1 MSFKKFIMVAVAALL
16 LCSAQ
21 LLVVTQVFAD
31 DGWTDP
37 VDASFMPPLHPPLY
51 PPYPA
56 LPPCPPTPPPLPPTP
71 PPLPPIPPQQCCQTC
86 STCCSCYPRCSS
98 PCECSW
104 TSCPSRSIVVV
115 QRPQP
120 MIDPPPVINVF
131 SANPSYIQSGQT
143 AVLTWNVSDEL
154 SRPITVTI
162 TPSVGSVASSGSYSV
177 TPGST
182 TTYTLTATN
191 VDGTV
196 SASTTVTVA
205 NLILSAPSSSSQ
217 MTTAADTPDTTNI
230 LTSGLSTLSDNFG
243 MMVILLGLL
252 AVAAAVAVAL
262 LVRRPAAARAGNG
275 RGYAAA
281 TRTAGRT
288 PATTPVDSGP
298 RFVMSNGEAI
308 PLFGGRATLGRS
320 DFSSQV
326 RADEADLISRRHL
339 RFDYEDGEY
348 YIEDRGSTNGTRI
361 NGSSIEGKG
370 RYLLKDGDK
379 VEVADVLTLTFK
391 S

>member
-1 MSFKKFIMVAVAALL
+1 
-16 LCSAQ
+16 
-21 LLVVTQVFAD
+21 
-31 DGWTDP
+31 
-37 VDASFMPPLHPPLY
+37 MPAKVIIVQPSYHPPVC
-51 PPYPA
+51 A
-56 LPPCPPTPPPLPPTP
+56 PT
-71 PPLPPIPPQQCCQTC
+71 I
-86 STCCSCYPRCSS
+86 SCF
-98 PCECSW
+98 
-104 TSCPSRSIVVV
+104 T
-115 QRPQP
+115 
-120 MIDPPPVINVF
+120 
-131 SANPSYIQSGQT
+131 ANPSCIQCGQAT
-143 AVLTWNVSDEL
+143 VLSWTTTNATSVTL
-154 SRPITVTI
+154 SPGI
-162 TPSVGSVASSGSYSV
+162 GSVPCSGSYNLS
-177 TPGST
+177 PGCT
-182 TTYTLTATN
+182 TTYTLCAS
-191 VDGTV
+191 GSGGSV

-205 NLILSAPSSSSQ
+205 PYVSYYPASSAPVA
-217 MTTAADTPDTTNI
+217 TVDPPATGNI
-230 LTSGLSTLSDNFG
+230 LTGGLNGLGGNSSTLL
-243 MMVILLGLL
+243 ITLLGLL
-252 AVAAAVAVAL
+252 AVAAAIVIAL
-262 LVRRPAAARAGNG
+262 LVRRPAAAHAGNG
-275 RGYAAA
+275 RGGYPSA

-308 PLFGGRATLGRS
+308 PLSGGSATLGRS

>member
-1 MSFKKFIMVAVAALL
+1 
-16 LCSAQ
+16 
-21 LLVVTQVFAD
+21 
-31 DGWTDP
+31 
-37 VDASFMPPLHPPLY
+37 
-51 PPYPA
+51 
-56 LPPCPPTPPPLPPTP
+56 
-71 PPLPPIPPQQCCQTC
+71 
-86 STCCSCYPRCSS
+86 
-98 PCECSW
+98 
-104 TSCPSRSIVVV
+104 VV
-115 QRPQP
+115 QHPQP
-120 MIDPPPVINVF
+120 LIDPPPVINSF
-131 SANPSYIQSGQT
+131 SANPSYIQQGQT

-154 SRPITVTI
+154 SRAITVTI
-162 TPSVGSVASSGSYSV
+162 TPSVGSVSSSGSYSV

-196 SASTTVTVA
+196 SASTTVTVTPYVSYYPA
-205 NLILSAPSSSSQ
+205 SSAPVA
-217 MTTAADTPDTTNI
+217 TVDPPATGNI
-230 LTSGLSTLSDNFG
+230 LTGGLNGLGGNSSTLL
-243 MMVILLGLL
+243 ITLLGLL
-252 AVAAAVAVAL
+252 AVAAAVVIAL
-262 LVRRPAAARAGNG
+262 LVRRPAAAHAGNG
-275 RGYAAA
+275 RGGYPSA

-298 RFVMSNGEAI
+298 RFVMSNGGAI
-308 PLFGGRATLGRS
+308 PLSGGSATLGRN

-326 RADEADLISRRHL
+326 RADEADMISRRHL

-379 VEVADVLTLTFK
+379 VELADVLTLTFK

>member
-1 MSFKKFIMVAVAALL
+1 MNFKKGMLVLAAALL

-37 VDASFMPPLHPPLY
+37 VDASFMPPLHPPL
-51 PPYPA
+51 
-56 LPPCPPTPPPLPPTP
+56 PPCPPPIPLPIPPPLPP
-71 PPLPPIPPQQCCQTC
+71 PPQQCCQPC
-86 STCCSCYPRCSS
+86 STCCSCYPRCSW
-98 PCECSW
+98 PCECNC
-104 TSCPSRSIVVV
+104 TSCPPRSVVVV
-115 QRPQP
+115 QHPQP
-120 MIDPPPVINVF
+120 LIDPPPVINSF
-131 SANPSYIQSGQT
+131 SANPSYIQQGQT

-154 SRPITVTI
+154 SRAITVTI
-162 TPSVGSVASSGSYSV
+162 TPSVGSVSSSGSYSV

-217 MTTAADTPDTTNI
+217 MTTAADTPGTTNV
-230 LTSGLSTLSDNFG
+230 LTGGLNGLGGNSSTLL
-243 MMVILLGLL
+243 ITLLGLL
-252 AVAAAVAVAL
+252 AVVAAIVIAL
-262 LVRRPAAARAGNG
+262 LVRRPAAAHAGNG
-275 RGYAAA
+275 RGGYPSA

-298 RFVMSNGEAI
+298 RFVMSNGGAI
-308 PLFGGRATLGRS
+308 PLSGGSATLGRN

-339 RFDYEDGEY
+339 RFDYKDGEY

-379 VEVADVLTLTFK
+379 VELADVLTLTFK